1 MAPRRGRLAR
11 NREGDGRG
19 GMAWS
24 LGGEDGGVGPLEL
37 PMCGLELKE
46 LRIKAMRCTRLDK
59 RCSGDLRSISSKTI
73 FTSSGKDKKDSGFR
87 GSGFGIIDVKPRT

>member
-1 MAPRRGRLAR
+1 
-11 NREGDGRG
+11 
-19 GMAWS
+19 MAWS

-59 RCSGDLRSISSKTI
+59 RCSGDLRSISSLRRYSHPRERTRRI
-73 FTSSGKDKKDSGFR
+73 RDSEEAVSGLL
-87 GSGFGIIDVKPRT
+87 T